1 MSPFP
6 GIPLNKRKKGKPKED
21 DPEKDL
27 LSRLCWQQAQKDWAA
42 LCNVSN
48 PWGTTGASNSRGT
61 AQLLLEAAHQLG
73 LSHAQAFPQRTIPAR
88 NSWQLMPAQAEVI
101 LPQILPLPLITQFM
115 PRPCQGCADK
125 ERIWN
130 PVLLPQGFIFKHQIQ
145 QGKHRDHAVWRDN
158 SVSNARCWSD
168 INVHYSTCL
177 QQMAFKGEKNIIW
190 EAWNWSALHILLPKS
205 AQLKIMS

>member
-1 MSPFP
+1 MTPKRIFLAGFADNRHRRTELLFAMFLTHEAQQEHPTP
-6 GIPLNKRKKGKPKED
+6 GAQP
-21 DPEKDL
+21 
-27 LSRLCWQQAQKDWAA
+27 SCCWRQPISLAWAMHRH
-42 LCNVSN
+42 S
-48 PWGTTGASNSRGT
+48 
-61 AQLLLEAAHQLG
+61 
-73 LSHAQAFPQRTIPAR
+73 PQRTIPAR